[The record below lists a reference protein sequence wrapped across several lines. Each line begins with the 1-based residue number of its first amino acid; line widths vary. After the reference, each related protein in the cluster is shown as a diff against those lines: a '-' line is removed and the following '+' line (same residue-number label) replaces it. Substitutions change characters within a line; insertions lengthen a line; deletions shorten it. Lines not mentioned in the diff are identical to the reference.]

1 MTSKAFNERGF
12 RAAATEPL
20 TVFIVSWGRPLYLWS
35 CLDALYRLTRSPV
48 RFVLL
53 DNAHPDPMVGEVI
66 AGFERRGLFAEVVRF
81 ETNSFANI
89 TEAYAERLAD
99 VGPLH
104 VYMES
109 DCVIQTGAPCWLAE
123 MRRIME
129 ANPTIGILGSLINPT
144 DFVSREAAVQITGGD
159 ETRAEFLAKLHSPE
173 RAFLDDS
180 TWAAMRDDYVVTAP
194 PCPITNPPGRLM
206 MLRTDVMRRLGFH
219 VDGQLAG
226 MIRNLGLEPAV
237 TPRVRHRHLSLLN
250 VFDYLDYDQRG
261 RDQFFAPR
269 PPA

>member
-12 RAAATEPL
+12 RDAATEPL